1 MMDTPS
7 AASPAS
13 PSKTKK
19 KAPVSGSYTASDIT
33 VLEGLEPVRKR
44 PGMYIGGT
52 GAPGLHHLVWEIVD
66 NAVDEVINGHATT
79 IGVTLHRDGRTV
91 TVVDNGR
98 GIPVDIHPTHG
109 KSALELILTT
119 LHAGGKF
126 DQNNYI
132 TSGGLHGVGSSV
144 VNALSSEMV
153 ATITRTGGKFEQVYR
168 RGKPKGDVQRI
179 GDGRGSGTSIRF
191 TPDTEIFGDLVLDPE
206 LIKEHLEVSAYL
218 NKGMKVIFKD
228 DSNGTRLEIQ
238 HDGGVLDFLEHTI
251 RARENRKTTD
261 QVLQIERTQGP
272 RLEIAMAWT
281 DAPREYF
288 KSFVNGIPTRDGGT
302 HEQGLKDAVVKAVR
316 NYIETHEI
324 SIPRGLS
331 ISADDIREGLV
342 AICSTFLMEPQFQGQ
357 TKDKLNNPE
366 TRSQVDGA
374 VRPILEQWLHTN
386 KSTADAILMRIVM
399 SAKARQASRAAT
411 DQVRRKS
418 ATTRRLN
425 LPGKLADCSNSNPSD
440 CELFIV
446 EGDSAGGSAKQ
457 GRDRLT
463 QAILPLRG
471 KVLNAEQ
478 AALKK
483 VLNNNELSD
492 IVRALGCGIGKDFTA
507 ERLRYHKIILLMDA
521 DSDGH
526 HIATLLLTFFYRY
539 LRPLIEDGYVYL
551 AQPPLYKIEAGGRT
565 HWASDDPEK
574 DKILAKLPARYK
586 VEISRFKGLGE
597 MMPKT
602 LYETTLAPDKRRL
615 LRVTIPDG
623 DKLETEQVITDL
635 MGKDPATRF
644 REITS
649 WMDLVED
656 LDV

>member
-1 MMDTPS
+1 MMDTSSSTP
-7 AASPAS
+7 PT
-13 PSKTKK
+13 PPKK
-19 KAPVSGSYTASDIT
+19 KSSVSNSYTARDIT

-52 GAPGLHHLVWEIVD
+52 GSPGLHHLVWEIVD

-79 IGVTLHRDGRTV
+79 VGVTLHKDGRTV
-91 TVVDNGR
+91 TVTDNGR
-98 GIPVDIHPTHG
+98 GIPVDIHPQHG

-153 ATITRTGGKFEQVYR
+153 ATITRTGGKHQQVFR
-168 RGKPKGDVQRI
+168 RGKPKGPCERI
-179 GDGRGSGTSIRF
+179 GDSRGSGTSIRF
-191 TPDTEIFGDLVLDPE
+191 TADTEIFGDLVLDPS
-206 LIKEHLEVSAYL
+206 LIREHLEVSAYL

-228 DSNGTRLEIQ
+228 ETNNVREEIQ

-251 RARENRKTTD
+251 KDRSNRKTTE
-261 QVLQIERTQGP
+261 QVLHIERTQSP
-272 RLEIAMAWT
+272 RLEVALSWT
-281 DAPREYF
+281 DAPREHF

-316 NYIETHEI
+316 NYIETHDI
-324 SIPRGLS
+324 AIPRGLS

-342 AICSTFLMEPQFQGQ
+342 AICSTFLVEPQFQGQ

-366 TRSQVDGA
+366 TRGHVDSA
-374 VRPILEQWLHTN
+374 VRPVLEQWLHTN

-425 LPGKLADCSNSNPSD
+425 LPGKLADCSNSNPPE

-457 GRDRLT
+457 GRNRLT

-478 AALKK
+478 APLKK

-492 IVRALGCGIGKDFTA
+492 IVKALGCGIGKDFTSD
-507 ERLRYHKIILLMDA
+507 RLRYGKVILLMDA

-539 LRPLIEDGYVYL
+539 LRPLIDEGHVFL

-565 HWASDDPEK
+565 HWAGDDAEK
-574 DKILAKLPARYK
+574 EKILAKLPARYK

-602 LYETTLAPDKRRL
+602 LYETTLDPDKRRL
-615 LRVTIPDG
+615 LRVTIPEG
-623 DKLETEQVITDL
+623 DRLETEQVITDL

>member
-1 MMDTPS
+1 MMDSSASTPS
-7 AASPAS
+7 AS
-13 PSKTKK
+13 PSKAKK
-19 KAPVSGSYTASDIT
+19 GSSVSGYTASDIT

-79 IGVTLHRDGRTV
+79 VSVTLHKDGRTV
-91 TVVDNGR
+91 TVQDNGR

-144 VNALSSEMV
+144 VNALSSDMV
-153 ATITRTGGKFEQVYR
+153 ATITRTGGKFVQEYR
-168 RGKPKGDVQRI
+168 RGKPKDTVKRI
-179 GDGRGSGTSIRF
+179 GDARGSGTSIRF
-191 TPDTEIFGDLVLDPE
+191 TPDVEIFGDLVLDPE
-206 LIKEHLEVSAYL
+206 LIYEHLEVSAFL

-228 DSNGTRLEIQ
+228 DTSGTRTEIQ

-251 RARENRKTTD
+251 TLRENRKTTD
-261 QVLQIERTQGP
+261 QVLHIERKQGP
-272 RLEIAMAWT
+272 RLEIALAWT

-316 NYIETHEI
+316 NYIDTHEI

-331 ISADDIREGLV
+331 ISSDDIREGLV
-342 AICSTFLMEPQFQGQ
+342 AICSTFLVEPQFQGQ

-366 TRSQVDGA
+366 TRGQVDGA

-425 LPGKLADCSNSNPSD
+425 LPGKLADCSNSNPTE

-478 AALKK
+478 APLKK

-492 IVRALGCGIGKDFTA
+492 IVRALGCGIGKDFNA
-507 ERLRYHKIILLMDA
+507 DRLRYHKIILLMDA

-539 LRPLIEDGYVYL
+539 LRPLIEDGYVFL
-551 AQPPLYKIEAGGRT
+551 AQPPLYKVEAGGRT
-565 HWASDDPEK
+565 HWASDDAEK
-574 DKILAKLPARYK
+574 DAILAKLPARYK

-615 LRVTIPDG
+615 LKVTIPEG
-623 DKLETEQVITDL
+623 DRLETEQVITDL
-635 MGKDPATRF
+635 MGKDPSTRF

>member
-1 MMDTPS
+1 MMDTSP
-7 AASPAS
+7 ANASPARS
-13 PSKTKK
+13 TKK
-19 KAPVSGSYTASDIT
+19 STVSNSYTARDIT

-66 NAVDEVINGHATT
+66 NAVDEVINGHAST
-79 IGVTLHRDGRTV
+79 IQVCLHRDGRTV
-91 TVVDNGR
+91 TVSDNGR
-98 GIPVDIHPTHG
+98 GIPVDIHPQHG

-153 ATITRTGGKFEQVYR
+153 ATITRGGAKHQQVYR
-168 RGKPKGDVQRI
+168 RGKPKGPVERVSES
-179 GDGRGSGTSIRF
+179 RGSGTSIRF
-191 TPDTEIFGDLVLDPE
+191 TPDTEIFGDLVLDPN

-218 NKGMKVIFKD
+218 NRGMKVIFKD
-228 DSNGTRLEIQ
+228 ETNSSRIEIQ

-251 RARENRKTTD
+251 KDRENRKTTE
-261 QVLQIERTQGP
+261 QVLHIERTQSP
-272 RLEIAMAWT
+272 RLEVALAWT

-302 HEQGLKDAVVKAVR
+302 HEQGLKDAIVKAIR
-316 NYIETHEI
+316 NYIETHDI

-331 ISADDIREGLV
+331 ISADDIREGV
-342 AICSTFLMEPQFQGQ
+342 TAICSCFLVEPQFQGQ

-366 TRSQVDGA
+366 VRGQIDGA
-374 VRPILEQWLHTN
+374 VRPALEQWLHTN
-386 KSTADAILMRIVM
+386 KSAADAVLMRIVM
-399 SAKARQASRAAT
+399 SAKARQASRAAN

-425 LPGKLADCSNSNPSD
+425 LPGKLADCSNSNPAE

-483 VLNNNELSD
+483 VLANNELSD
-492 IVRALGCGIGKDFTA
+492 IVRALGCGIGTDFN
-507 ERLRYHKIILLMDA
+507 EDRLRYHKVILLMDA

-526 HIATLLLTFFYRY
+526 HIATLLLTFLYRY
-539 LRPLIEDGYVYL
+539 MRPLIDSGYVYL
-551 AQPPLYKIEAGGRT
+551 AQPPLYKIEAGGT
-565 HWASDDPEK
+565 TYWASDDDER
-574 DKILAKLPARYK
+574 DTILAKLPARYK

-602 LYETTLAPDKRRL
+602 LYETTLDPDKRRL
-615 LRVTIPDG
+615 LKVTIPDG
-623 DKLETEQVITDL
+623 DRLETEQVITDL
-635 MGKDPATRF
+635 MGKDPQTRF
-644 REITS
+644 REIVS
-649 WMDLVED
+649 WMDLVEE